1 MLSSANGKDA
11 GSRGGWDH
19 ALLSRRKAPD
29 ALGAGH
35 APDTRFVAVPDS
47 GWGLDRNRDPT
58 RRWSFDPG
66 PRAPRPSAAFG
77 RSIRAEALAL
87 PTSDTVRLATRTAV
101 PARLAH
107 WPLPFPPP
115 SEEGGVRGG
124 PPGDRPPARVP
135 PVRDASKGPKAPC
148 AQHLTSQPPGSRRY
162 ATPAKARRHLAPSIS
177 RPDRH
182 VRDVRTPEDIVPPP
196 RGPDRRSLARHADG
210 RSRPSTELAPRPP
223 RGGQASRPA
232 FRRRRASK
240 ETSHRADRGTAPP
253 PTEELSPPES
263 SEEDS
268 EDASPS
274 PRRCLAACLPSGEP
288 MAGPRTGGTGAPRV
302 SSRRHRQRRTR
313 RSAPESPRP
322 KPLASQ
328 SRPPLPMPATARE
341 RLPRKPPA
349 DALATVSDRSRR
361 LRVQVNRDRKTKT
374 ELISNS
380 FDYGIL
386 SV

>member
-148 AQHLTSQPPGSRRY
+148 AQHLTSRPPRPGCSNARRHRPTPSWPGSEVPRPTRRRPKPPEHRAG
-162 ATPAKARRHLAPSIS
+162 ATPASRRAGQPPRVPTTAGFQGIQPSRGSRNRAASDRGTLAARVFRGRLRGRQPLATAVPCCLPSIRGAHGRSENRRNGRAPSIQPATPPAENTS
-177 RPDRH
+177 LRTGKSEAETPRFPIETTLADARH
-182 VRDVRTPEDIVPPP
+182 GPRTPSEE
-196 RGPDRRSLARHADG
+196 AA
-210 RSRPSTELAPRPP
+210 
-223 RGGQASRPA
+223 
-232 FRRRRASK
+232 RRRLGHRLEPISTPTRASK
-240 ETSHRADRGTAPP
+240 S
-253 PTEELSPPES
+253 
-263 SEEDS
+263 
-268 EDASPS
+268 
-274 PRRCLAACLPSGEP
+274 
-288 MAGPRTGGTGAPRV
+288 
-302 SSRRHRQRRTR
+302 
-313 RSAPESPRP
+313 
-322 KPLASQ
+322 
-328 SRPPLPMPATARE
+328 
-341 RLPRKPPA
+341 
-349 DALATVSDRSRR
+349 
-361 LRVQVNRDRKTKT
+361 
-374 ELISNS
+374 
-380 FDYGIL
+380 
-386 SV
+386 